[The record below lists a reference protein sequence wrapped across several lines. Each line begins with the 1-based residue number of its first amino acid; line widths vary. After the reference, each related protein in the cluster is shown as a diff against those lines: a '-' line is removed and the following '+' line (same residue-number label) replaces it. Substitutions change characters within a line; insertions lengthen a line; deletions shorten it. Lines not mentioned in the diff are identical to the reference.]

1 MTPKTLASCLRRA
14 PAAGFAYGYT
24 PVTGSNAGQEG
35 WNATS
40 GRVGPTTKAAK
51 AQDRVFNT
59 GMSFGVLRLRRGE
72 TLTATTDQETLWVL
86 MSGRCRV
93 ALAGQTATVARASL
107 FDEGPYAVHAG
118 TEEQITFKAETVTEW
133 AVTRTPNPRRIGA
146 RLYRNDEFTT
156 EDRGAGLA
164 QGACRRL
171 VRTIFDYSTRP
182 DSNLVV
188 GEVVNFPGRWS
199 TYPPHH
205 HPQPEIYHYRFTE
218 PQGYGHCEIGD
229 DVVKVRGG
237 DTALIPGGLDH
248 SQVSAPGYGMYY
260 LWVIRHLPGT
270 PYRGFEFTPEH
281 KWLLDPLQ
289 QGWVPQVPS
298 ADQRVRRSRS
308 TSSSSASPSS
318 PNPSSASP
326 SPASP
331 SSASSSSSR
340 PPSKP

>member
-1 MTPKTLASCLRRA
+1 MTPKMLASCLRRA
-14 PAAGFAYGYT
+14 PAAAFPLGYT
-24 PVTGSNAGQEG
+24 PLTENKG
-35 WNATS
+35 
-40 GRVGPTTKAAK
+40 
-51 AQDRVFNT
+51 VFKT
-59 GMSFGVLRLRRGE
+59 GMAFGVLRLRRGE
-72 TLTATTDQETLWVL
+72 TLQVTTEEETLWVL

-93 ALAGQTATVARASL
+93 SVIGGTTMVARASL

-118 TEEQITFKAETVTEW
+118 LGEDVTFKAETTTEW
-133 AVTRTPNPRRIGA
+133 TVTRTANPRQMGA
-146 RLYRNDEFTT
+146 RLYRNDEFAT

-182 DSNLVV
+182 DSHLVV

-218 PQGYGHCEIGD
+218 PQGYGHCEIGE
-229 DVVKVRGG
+229 DVFKVRGG

-270 PYRGFEFTPEH
+270 PYKGFEFTPEH
-281 KWLLDPLQ
+281 KWLLDPKR
-289 QGWVPQVPS
+289 QGWTPQLPS
-298 ADQRVRRSRS
+298 A
-308 TSSSSASPSS
+308 
-318 PNPSSASP
+318 
-326 SPASP
+326 
-331 SSASSSSSR
+331 
-340 PPSKP
+340 